1 MNYFRHVR
9 IFTFTDGRVE
19 PPLSRQPGQAEEMVS
34 SKCPESN
41 IPVVVDMTLDSS
53 TVIQLHG
60 WVARFSFSFDDL
72 NDLMAPSS
80 SQV

>member
-19 PPLSRQPGQAEEMVS
+19 PPLSRQTGQAEEMVS

-41 IPVVVDMTLDSS
+41 IPVVADMTLDSN
-53 TVIQLHG
+53 TVYTVG
-60 WVARFSFSFDDL
+60 
-72 NDLMAPSS
+72 
-80 SQV
+80 